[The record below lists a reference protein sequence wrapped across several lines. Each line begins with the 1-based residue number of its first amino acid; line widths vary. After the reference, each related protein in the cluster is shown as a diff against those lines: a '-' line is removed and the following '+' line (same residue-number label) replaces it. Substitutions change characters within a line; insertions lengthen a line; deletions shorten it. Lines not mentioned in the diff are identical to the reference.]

1 MATDEPME
9 IPEDPYMVMRRD
21 ASGKLEFEVGPCET
35 LAEAVVQ
42 VQRCSAGGDYVI
54 TEHGRIV
61 WPETAANR
69 YS

>member
-9 IPEDPYMVMRRD
+9 IPDPPFMVMRGET
-21 ASGKLEFEVGPCET
+21 SGKLDFEVGPCET
-35 LAEAVVQ
+35 LEEAVAQ
-42 VQRCSAGGDYVI
+42 VHRCPRGGDYVI
-54 TEHGRIV
+54 TEHGKIV